1 MLTGIKS
8 GSSRCNKG
16 TKSVFQR
23 CQCDPV
29 YACESVLEVEQAKA
43 RAQRPGPKED
53 FSPNKTKAGPSF
65 FPGLGPM
72 LNWTKVGPCSK
83 VKNLLNSNI
92 KRGAK
97 NLDWHEMIS
106 ILYPANE
113 FF

>member
-29 YACESVLEVEQAKA
+29 CDWESVLEVERAKA
-43 RAQRPGPKED
+43 RAHRPGPTED
-53 FSPNKTKAGPSF
+53 FSPNKTKV
-65 FPGLGPM
+65 GPM
-72 LNWTKVGPCSK
+72 LKGQ
-83 VKNLLNSNI
+83 NLLNSNI
-92 KRGAK
+92 KLGAK